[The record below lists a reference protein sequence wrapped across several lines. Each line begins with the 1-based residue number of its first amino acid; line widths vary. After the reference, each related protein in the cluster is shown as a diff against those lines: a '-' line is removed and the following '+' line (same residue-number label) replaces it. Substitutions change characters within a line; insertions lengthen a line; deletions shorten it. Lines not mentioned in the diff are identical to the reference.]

1 MWIEDQGGIFTLT
14 QSKRTFEVDMHAESC
29 NAADGQS

>member
-14 QSKRTFEVDMHAESC
+14 QPKRTFEVDMHAETCS
-29 NAADGQS
+29 AVVGQS